1 MGISA
6 FVNMNE
12 RKKKLMVGLKKL
24 SWVAF
29 AFFFLKGLAWLAA
42 AYLVF
47 K

>member
-1 MGISA
+1 
-6 FVNMNE
+6 MNE
-12 RKKKLMVGLKKL
+12 RKQKLLGSLKKL